1 MYLRKYCSQRA
12 PTAPSTVRWSAL
24 IVTAMKVLSLN
35 LKRNISQQRRQMN
48 RDIAA
53 SYPFKAFS
61 SITRRFC
68 GPPTAKMHDCGGL
81 MIALKWVTS
90 NMPKLETVKVPPWN
104 SCGCN
109 FPSLAL
115 AASDLTS
122 FEIFS
127 IPLRSALKTIGVMRP
142 LSVETATDTSTA
154 SNLQESR
161 KCQHSNDA
169 GLASLTV

>member
-1 MYLRKYCSQRA
+1 
-12 PTAPSTVRWSAL
+12 
-24 IVTAMKVLSLN
+24 
-35 LKRNISQQRRQMN
+35 
-48 RDIAA
+48 
-53 SYPFKAFS
+53 
-61 SITRRFC
+61 
-68 GPPTAKMHDCGGL
+68 MHDCGGL

-90 NMPKLETVKVPPWN
+90 NMPKLDTVKVPPWN

-115 AASDLTS
+115 AASALTS

-154 SNLQESR
+154 SNLEEGG
-161 KCQHSNDA
+161 KCQLINY
-169 GLASLTV
+169 ASFAALLTV